1 MCMIIYVD
9 EADSTNTMMS
19 KSASKFEHGTALAA
33 HCQTAGKGQ
42 RGNHWESE
50 PWKNLTF
57 SVILRPTTILASHQ
71 FELLQLVALS
81 IVKVIRTQL
90 GSDEVYIKWPN
101 DIYYRDSKICG
112 VLIEN
117 VIQDNKIVQSII
129 GIGINVNQHKFVS
142 DAPNPISM
150 CHIANHDFDL
160 DILLEQV
167 VTQIVNDFD
176 EYETMPNPVQLAA
189 KYRFLLWRSEGYWP
203 YHDNL
208 VDEDFEARIAAV
220 APTGHI
226 TLAKA
231 SGGFKTYAFKEVSFR
246 L

>member
-1 MCMIIYVD
+1 M
-9 EADSTNTMMS
+9 AR
-19 KSASKFEHGTALAA
+19 SASKFEHGTALAA
-33 HCQTAGKGQ
+33 HTQTAGKGQ

-57 SVILRPTTILASHQ
+57 SVILRPSTIIASHQ

-81 IVKVIRTQL
+81 VVKVLRSQL
-90 GSDEVYIKWPN
+90 KSDEIYIKWPN

-112 VLIEN
+112 ILIEN
-117 VIQDNKIVQSII
+117 VLQGNAIQQSIA
-129 GIGINVNQHKFVS
+129 GIGINVNQEKFYS

-150 CHIANHDFDL
+150 CTIANRTFEL
-160 DILLEQV
+160 DPLLETV
-167 VTQIVNDFD
+167 VTQIVSDFD
-176 EYETMPNPVQLAA
+176 EYEASPNSIQLAA
-189 KYRFLLWRSEGYWP
+189 KYRFQLWRGEGYWP

-208 VDEDFEARIAAV
+208 DGVDFEARIAAV

-226 TLAKA
+226 TLAKS
-231 SGGFKTYAFKEVSFR
+231 SGAFKTYAFKEVSAV